1 MLGVTF
7 FIHGLSK
14 FQDGISN
21 TAGYFDSLGISG
33 LLTYI
38 VAFTKLVEEIAVAQ
52 YELD

>member
-14 FQDGISN
+14 FQGGISN

-33 LLTYI
+33 LLAYG
-38 VAFTKLVEEIAVAQ
+38 VVFTKLVEGFAVAQ